1 MTLPALSSWTEIHS
15 RLPVIFPE
23 GQANREHSIWE
34 IAAKTIFVMLYAGA
48 IENADRWIRPDQV
61 TRMTDDQAAQTDDG
75 ARDGWAVASIKPS
88 KADVAGRWYAVN
100 TRESIRDDTIRY
112 ALIQNGAVVERPG
125 LPTTSPAG
133 RYALQASFAELL
145 APGLDEAAFH
155 AKATAWREKHLSVG
169 ALARIAIVR
178 KGATGGGEY
187 ELVTFPNGE
196 TRRMSPGASTDISK
210 AVIEVFATKFL
221 EKPGV
226 IALSESGNKVVARDD
241 ELAKAI
247 GLTIPADKSL
257 PDIVLVDL
265 GPAHPLMVF
274 IEVVHTDGPVN
285 DARKTA
291 LLQIAE
297 GAGFAPDHVAFV
309 TAYLDRASATFR
321 KTVSSLAWGSY
332 AWFASEPD
340 NLIAFSGRP
349 LPIEGGTG
357 FDARRNEAGTAG
369 GNART

>member
-1 MTLPALSSWTEIHS
+1 MILPALTSWSEIHS

-23 GQANREHSIWE
+23 GQANRDHSIWE
-34 IAAKTIFVMLYAGA
+34 IAAKTIFVMLYVGA
-48 IENADRWIRPDQV
+48 VENAGRWIRPDQV
-61 TRMTDDQAAQTDDG
+61 TRMTENQAGKKDDR
-75 ARDGWAVASIKPS
+75 ARDDWAAASIKPS
-88 KADVAGRWYAVN
+88 KADVPGRWYAGN

-112 ALIQNGAVVERPG
+112 ALIQNGAVIERPG

-133 RYALQASFAELL
+133 RYALQSGFAELL
-145 APGLDEAAFH
+145 APDLDEATFH
-155 AKATAWREKHLSVG
+155 AMATAWREKHLSAG

-196 TRRMSPGASTDISK
+196 TRRMAPGASTDISK

-247 GLTIPADKSL
+247 GLKIPADKSL

-265 GPAHPLMVF
+265 GPSHPRLIF

-285 DARKTA
+285 EARKIA
-291 LLQIAE
+291 LLQIAQ
-297 GAGFAPDHVAFV
+297 GAGFAPENVAFV

-340 NLIAFSGRP
+340 NLIVFSGKP
-349 LPIEGGTG
+349 LPIEGG
-357 FDARRNEAGTAG
+357 
-369 GNART
+369 

>member
-1 MTLPALSSWTEIHS
+1 MTAVALPSWREIFE

-23 GQANREHSIWE
+23 GQANREHSVWE
-34 IAAKTIFVMLYAGA
+34 IAAKTIFVMLYVGA
-48 IENADRWIRPDQV
+48 VQGSDRWVRPDQV
-61 TRMTDDQAAQTDDG
+61 TRMTDEQADQMDVA
-75 ARDGWAVASIKPS
+75 ARDAWMRASMRPS
-88 KADVAGRWYAVN
+88 KADVPGRWYAAN

-112 ALIQNGAVVERPG
+112 ALIPNGAVVERAS

-133 RYALQASFAELL
+133 RYALQAEFADLL
-145 APGLDEAAFH
+145 APDLDEATFH
-155 AKATAWREKHLSVG
+155 AKAGAWREKHLSVG

-178 KGATGGGEY
+178 RGATGGGDH

-196 TRRMSPGASTDISK
+196 TRRMTPGPSTDISK

-221 EKPGV
+221 QKPGV
-226 IALSESGNKVVARDD
+226 VALSESGNKVVARDD

-265 GPAHPLMVF
+265 GPAHPLLIF

-285 DARKTA
+285 DARKLA
-291 LLQIAE
+291 LLRISE
-297 GAGFAPDHVAFV
+297 GAGFSPEHVAFV
-309 TAYLDRASATFR
+309 TAYLDRASSTFR

-340 NLIAFSGRP
+340 RLIVFSDRP
-349 LPIEGGTG
+349 LQLDGP
-357 FDARRNEAGTAG
+357 
-369 GNART
+369 

>member
-1 MTLPALSSWTEIHS
+1 MILPPLPTWQDIHT

-23 GQANREHSIWE
+23 GSANRDHSIWE
-34 IAAKTIFVMLYAGA
+34 ISARTIFVMLYAGA
-48 IENADRWIRPDQV
+48 VEGSGLWIRPDQV
-61 TRMTDDQAAQTDDG
+61 TRMTTAQAEQTSDD
-75 ARDGWAVASIKPS
+75 ARLEWAKASIRPS
-88 KADVAGRWYAVN
+88 KADVPGRWYAVN

-112 ALIQNGAVVERPG
+112 ALIQNGAVIERPG
-125 LPTTSPAG
+125 LSTTSPAG
-133 RYALQASFAELL
+133 RYALQAEFAELL
-145 APGLDEAAFH
+145 APDLDEATFI
-155 AKATAWREKHLSVG
+155 AKAAAWRAKHLNAG

-178 KGATGGGEY
+178 KGAAGGGEY

-196 TRRMSPGASTDISK
+196 TRRMTTGPSADISK
-210 AVIEVFATKFL
+210 AVIEVFAPKFL
-221 EKPGV
+221 QKPGV

-265 GPAHPLMVF
+265 GPAHPLLVF
-274 IEVVHTDGPVN
+274 IEVVHSDGPVN

-297 GAGFAPDHVAFV
+297 GAGFPPQHVAFV
-309 TAYLDRASATFR
+309 TAYLDRAGQPFR
-321 KTVSSLAWGSY
+321 RTVSGLAWGSY

-340 NLIAFSGRP
+340 SLIVFSGKP
-349 LPIEGGTG
+349 LQIEGG
-357 FDARRNEAGTAG
+357 
-369 GNART
+369 

>member
-1 MTLPALSSWTEIHS
+1 MILPPLPTWQDIHT

-23 GQANREHSIWE
+23 GSANRDHSIWE
-34 IAAKTIFVMLYAGA
+34 ISARTIFVMLYAGA
-48 IENADRWIRPDQV
+48 VEGSGLWIRPDQV
-61 TRMTDDQAAQTDDG
+61 TRMTTAQAEQTSDD
-75 ARDGWAVASIKPS
+75 ARLEWAKASLRPS
-88 KADVAGRWYAVN
+88 KADVPGRWYAVN

-112 ALIQNGAVVERPG
+112 ALIQNGAVIERPG
-125 LPTTSPAG
+125 LSTTSPAG
-133 RYALQASFAELL
+133 RYALQAEFAELL
-145 APGLDEAAFH
+145 APDLDEATFI
-155 AKATAWREKHLSVG
+155 AKAAAWRAKHLNAG

-178 KGATGGGEY
+178 KGAAGGGEY

-196 TRRMSPGASTDISK
+196 TRRMTTGPSADISK
-210 AVIEVFATKFL
+210 AVIEVFAPKFL
-221 EKPGV
+221 QKPGV

-265 GPAHPLMVF
+265 GPTHPLLVF
-274 IEVVHTDGPVN
+274 IEVVHSDGPVN

-297 GAGFAPDHVAFV
+297 GAGFPPQHVAFV
-309 TAYLDRASATFR
+309 TAYLDRAGQPFR
-321 KTVSSLAWGSY
+321 RTVSGLAWGSY

-340 NLIAFSGRP
+340 SLIVFSGKP
-349 LPIEGGTG
+349 LQIEGG
-357 FDARRNEAGTAG
+357 
-369 GNART
+369 